1 MSDIWWQQKEI
12 DPDIAWEFLVECQE
26 NYKNYT
32 RRRVPSLLSVKNNH
46 HRYDFV
52 GDFLPTGAVIHES
65 KTRSVADTLR
75 CIARGVYGTHF
86 VIERDGTMK
95 AGGPLSE
102 EVPFTIFAPMSL
114 EHAVPHAG
122 YLSDITWGI
131 DIINNG
137 LLRPRIRAENRPNG
151 IYREDF
157 KRANFSLPHL
167 QSLGYNGNSPMEYFT
182 RYEEW
187 TTSSGD
193 LPKQLIG
200 DLFYEQSH
208 VLQFV
213 TLIALLRALNAIT
226 PLNRALIVP
235 ASVVTSQANP
245 VFGNLDWEYIREA
258 TFDFGVVDRAKIG
271 PLSQSDFIGTL
282 STNKTT
288 NTEESQISELVN
300 DLEWRADVNEDT
312 LREFLRTKIDWLM
325 GRTMTEYHGEIAI
338 NGFKRRVEKY
348 FRERNLSVEPETLDD
363 SVRLWFF
370 AQPRRPESIA
380 DAMKILHA
388 DSE

>member
-1 MSDIWWQQKEI
+1 M
-12 DPDIAWEFLVECQE
+12 
-26 NYKNYT
+26 
-32 RRRVPSLLSVKNNH
+32 
-46 HRYDFV
+46 
-52 GDFLPTGAVIHES
+52 
-65 KTRSVADTLR
+65 
-75 CIARGVYGTHF
+75 
-86 VIERDGTMK
+86 
-95 AGGPLSE
+95 
-102 EVPFTIFAPMSL
+102 
-114 EHAVPHAG
+114 
-122 YLSDITWGI
+122 
-131 DIINNG
+131 
-137 LLRPRIRAENRPNG
+137 
-151 IYREDF
+151 
-157 KRANFSLPHL
+157 
-167 QSLGYNGNSPMEYFT
+167 
-182 RYEEW
+182 
-187 TTSSGD
+187 
-193 LPKQLIG
+193 
-200 DLFYEQSH
+200 
-208 VLQFV
+208 
-213 TLIALLRALNAIT
+213 
-226 PLNRALIVP
+226 
-235 ASVVTSQANP
+235 
-245 VFGNLDWEYIREA
+245 FGNLDWEYIREA